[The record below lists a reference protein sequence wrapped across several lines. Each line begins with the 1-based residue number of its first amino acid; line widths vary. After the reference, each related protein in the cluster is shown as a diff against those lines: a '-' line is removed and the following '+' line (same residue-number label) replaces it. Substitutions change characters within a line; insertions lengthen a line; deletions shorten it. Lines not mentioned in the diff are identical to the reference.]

1 MAYEFSENVQRGILF
16 LSKFNRDFF
25 SQIAP
30 LVKAEYFEYP
40 VHGAIYTALN
50 SYFQKYSKLPSDDYL
65 LEQCRALKKPKEDF
79 SGYEDEITLI
89 NKMDT
94 SSMEHVDF
102 FMDIIEDFAKKESMK
117 SAIMASI
124 EHIQEDNYSM
134 VEEEIRK
141 ALTVSRNMSLGQ
153 IYFDDVT
160 NRWIRNV
167 ERRNEAKYRTVF
179 KTLNKELDGGLS
191 AKELAMVVA
200 PPGVGK
206 SLYLVNQGV
215 QALMEERKVLY
226 ISLEMSEDKIAQ
238 RFDSVI
244 SQIGQGYLEHKQGDL
259 LKRLSIFKKNFVDSN
274 LVIKEYPTG
283 LAKVSDIRA
292 LLSQLRNFEAFEP
305 DLIIVDYLELLGS
318 DRDAPEYQL
327 QEHLARELRG
337 LAVEQGIL
345 VWTATQTNRQGSNVN
360 IITDSELGDSYG
372 KFRTVDYCI
381 SLNQGAEE
389 FDEGMMRAYV
399 MKSRNGRTRFQV
411 PVSIDYNT
419 LTMQEAERPFSMESD
434 D

>member
-1 MAYEFSENVQRGILF
+1 
-16 LSKFNRDFF
+16 
-25 SQIAP
+25 
-30 LVKAEYFEYP
+30 
-40 VHGAIYTALN
+40 
-50 SYFQKYSKLPSDDYL
+50 
-65 LEQCRALKKPKEDF
+65 
-79 SGYEDEITLI
+79 
-89 NKMDT
+89 
-94 SSMEHVDF
+94 MEHVDF

-274 LVIKEYPTG
+274 LVTKEYPTG

-305 DLIIVDYLELLGS
+305 DLIIVDYLGLVAPI
-318 DRDAPEYQL
+318 DRSLEGRFAYL
-327 QEHLARELRG
+327 ARARELRHIASSFG
-337 LAVEQGIL
+337 VALWSAH
-345 VWTATQTNRQGSNVN
+345 QTNRPTYKAARITKEDSSEAIGVTETADV
-360 IITDSELGDSYG
+360 IIT
-372 KFRTVDYCI
+372 
-381 SLNQGAEE
+381 LNQTGPEE
-389 FDEGMMRAYV
+389 TIGVQRWIIDKARERNPRVCEWHVNAIKDEQ
-399 MKSRNGRTRFQV
+399 RF
-411 PVSIDYNT
+411 SDT
-419 LTMQEAERPFSMESD
+419 LTDEQNEFYYG
-434 D
+434 